1 MHLIP
6 LHKYISSRIHCKSPE
21 IKGNGQTSLG
31 YNEFRCADCKRK
43 FNERTASP
51 FNHVEQPTDVV
62 LLVVRWY
69 LRYKLS
75 LRDLS
80 EMFQERGLEF
90 SHESVRSW
98 ILRFT
103 PILVTELRKRRHGKA
118 GMSWYVDETYIKVK
132 GKWAYLYRA
141 IDRDGALVDTMLS
154 KTRDMSAARR
164 FFASAIKVN
173 GSKPKRVTTDKHP
186 PYPRAISTTMEKRI
200 KHRTNQYLNN
210 RTEQS
215 HRPLKQRYYPML
227 GFGAFSS
234 AAINCRG
241 IDELRN
247 FFRLRSGNG
256 LSLSQKR
263 RLRASKNYSL
273 AKMALKF

>member
-1 MHLIP
+1 MHHIP
-6 LHKYISSRIHCKSPE
+6 LHKTISQCIYCKSEE
-21 IKGNGQTSLG
+21 IKSKGQTSLG

-43 FNERTASP
+43 FNERTGSP

-69 LRYKLS
+69 LSYKLS

-80 EMFQERGLEF
+80 EMFLERGFEF

-103 PILVTELRKRRHGKA
+103 PLLITELRKKRHGKA
-118 GMSWYVDETYIKVK
+118 GISWYVDETYIKVK
-132 GKWAYLYRA
+132 GKWTSLYRA
-141 IDRDGALVDTMLS
+141 IDRDGGLVDTMLS
-154 KTRDMSAARR
+154 KTRNMSAAKR
-164 FFASAIKVN
+164 FFASAIRVT

-186 PYPRAISTTMEKRI
+186 PYPRAIRTTIGKRI

-215 HRPLKQRYYPML
+215 HRPIKQRYYPML

-234 AAINCRG
+234 AAIICRG

-247 FFRLRSGNG
+247 FYRPRRVIG
-256 LSLSQKR
+256 LTLSQKR
-263 RLRASKNYSL
+263 CIRASKNYSL
-273 AKMALKF
+273 AKMILKY

>member
-1 MHLIP
+1 MRLIP
-6 LHKYISSRIHCKSPE
+6 LHKSIANCIHCKSAE
-21 IKGNGQTSLG
+21 IRGIGQTSLG
-31 YNEFRCADCKRK
+31 YNEFRCADCRKK
-43 FNERTASP
+43 FNERTSGP
-51 FNHVEQPTDVV
+51 FNHIEQPTDEV

-69 LRYKLS
+69 LSYKLS
-75 LRDLS
+75 LRDLP
-80 EMFQERGLEF
+80 EMFQERGFEF

-103 PILVTELRKRRHGKA
+103 PVLVAELRKRRHGKA
-118 GMSWYVDETYIKVK
+118 GISWYVDETYLKVK

-141 IDRDGALVDTMLS
+141 IDRDSGLVDTMLS
-154 KTRDMSAARR
+154 KTRDMSAAKR

-173 GSKPKRVTTDKHP
+173 GRKPKRVTNDKHP
-186 PYPRAISTTMEKRI
+186 PYPRAIGSTIGKRI
-200 KHRTNQYLNN
+200 KHRTNQHLNN

-215 HRPLKQRYYPML
+215 HRPVKQRYYPML

-234 AAINCRG
+234 AAIICRG

-247 FFRLRSGNG
+247 FFRPRRGNG
-256 LSLSQKR
+256 LSRSQKR

-273 AKMALKF
+273 AKMTLKF